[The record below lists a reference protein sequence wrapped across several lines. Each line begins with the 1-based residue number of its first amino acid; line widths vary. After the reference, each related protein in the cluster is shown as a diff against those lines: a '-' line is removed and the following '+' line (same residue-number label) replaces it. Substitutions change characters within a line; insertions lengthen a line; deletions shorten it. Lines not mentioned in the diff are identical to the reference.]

1 MLYRTVTRDF
11 TMILRLVFSGGIKH
25 TIEAVIACSRS
36 NASICAQGMRRPF
49 QAHPPDV
56 LEWRLARAIPS
67 SVFVAGRDSAAYNLM
82 HIIVYVYVHAAYF
95 LQCFLLC
102 CVLMYTM
109 LAHFSLLLLLLL
121 N

>member
-1 MLYRTVTRDF
+1 MLTKQYPH
-11 TMILRLVFSGGIKH
+11 LRSRHAPPFSSAPTG
-25 TIEAVIACSRS
+25 CS
-36 NASICAQGMRRPF
+36 G
-49 QAHPPDV
+49 
-56 LEWRLARAIPS
+56 
-67 SVFVAGRDSAAYNLM
+67 VAAGAAYNLI

-102 CVLMYTM
+102 CVFMYTM